1 MSRFISGK
9 TLNDIKTSIP
19 TSTLLYIYHTKT
31 ISPPQLYVALV
42 LLQCI
47 PQYIFLKDKHQTN
60 GELYGVTEYQ
70 RGSIWTVLVSIPPL
84 TVSPIG
90 FVFIHNIPGAALLR
104 SSKPHSVPHNS

>member
-90 FVFIHNIPGAALLR
+90 KYEHFPPVCTTTFLGQPGQAALL
-104 SSKPHSVPHNS
+104 